1 MVIFLSGGDT
11 FRIRERLHQLR
22 DAFVKKYD
30 PTGVNVVT
38 LDGAAL
44 KFEDFQRAVSSAGFF
59 GSRRFV
65 VVDRPFDADAKT
77 QEDVAGFIDGNRVPE
92 DAIVVFAGAAATKKR
107 GKKQDTASSLITA
120 LGKVKHREP
129 FEPLEPADVERWI
142 AKRVKERGGAI
153 EGAAAGRLAE
163 IVGPDLWL
171 ASNEIEKLVHVRR
184 GNPITV
190 ADVDADLT
198 GKVEAN
204 IFGFTDAL
212 SRKDARAALNE
223 LERHFGNG
231 ANELYLLTMIAR
243 QIRILLGIA
252 DIAKEEPNPATIA
265 RRLNLHPF
273 VVKKGLAQIRTFS
286 SSELLRAHDEITAI
300 DHRLKN
306 SRDNPKALLE
316 LFVLRLCSGRP

>member
-1 MVIFLSGGDT
+1 MIIFLSGDDT

-30 PTGVNVVT
+30 PTSVNVVT
-38 LDGAAL
+38 LNGADV
-44 KFEDFQRAVSSAGFF
+44 KFEDFQRAVSSGGLFS
-59 GSRRFV
+59 SRRLIII
-65 VVDRPFDADAKT
+65 DRPFESDAKT
-77 QEDVAGFIDGNRVPE
+77 QEQIADFIDKKAVPE
-92 DAIVVFAGAAATKKR
+92 EAIVVFAGSGAAKKR
-107 GKKQDTASSLITA
+107 GKKQGGATPLAAELSKA
-120 LGKVKHREP
+120 KHREP
-129 FEPLEPADVERWI
+129 YEPLGPAEVEQWI
-142 AKRVKERGGAI
+142 VKRVKERGGTI
-153 EGAAAGRLAE
+153 ERAAAGRLAE
-163 IVGPDLWL
+163 IVGSDLWF
-171 ASNEIEKLVHVRR
+171 ASNEIDKLVHVRK
-184 GNPITV
+184 GAAISA

-212 SRKDARAALNE
+212 SRKDARGALNE
-223 LERHFGNG
+223 LERHFSNG

-243 QIRILLGIA
+243 QIRILLAIA
-252 DIAKEEPNPATIA
+252 DVAKEEPNPATIA

-273 VVKKGLAQIRTFS
+273 VVKKGLTQIRTFS

-316 LFVLRLCSGRP
+316 QFVLHLCSGRP